1 MKKVAIIGAGISGL
15 FIANLFKRNKKYQV
29 NIFERNSLINSK
41 EGYGIQLS
49 VNSIKLLNKIQFDK
63 LENSEKFN
71 PDKINFYSVKNSN
84 KICELNISDFNTENC
99 KYTTLKR
106 SSLINFLKKDLEKE
120 IKFDHTISKIEQ
132 QDQIVKI
139 SFENNEIYEFDY
151 LIISDGVFSKSK
163 NLLSKNQIEPKFN
176 DTLAIRGIIPSSS
189 NIADKKNIS
198 LFLGPNFHYVIY
210 PVSPNGD
217 LNFIAVMKFKLSRN
231 EQKDFSLFKDDNYIR
246 KILEKVP
253 HLNKKFFESI
263 NDLKIYPVFV
273 SHDFFEVN
281 NNNIHLIGDAFFAFS
296 PSFAQGASQSIEGAY
311 ELFENIENNT
321 ESNFF
326 RKRVD
331 KIKMVNN
338 RSKFNQFAFHLS
350 NPLTTLLRNIFL
362 KRLVRNKKFLES
374 YLGKIYKIIYKFY
387 RYNFLKT
394 FYF

>member
-1 MKKVAIIGAGISGL
+1 MKKVAVIGAGISGL

-29 NIFERNSLINSK
+29 TVFERNSLINLK
-41 EGYGIQLS
+41 ESYGIQLS

-63 LENSEKFN
+63 LGNNEKSN

-106 SSLINFLKKDLEKE
+106 SSLINFLKQNLEKE

-139 SFENNEIYEFDY
+139 NFENNETYEFDY

-163 NLLSKNQIEPKFN
+163 NLLSNNRIEPKFD

-189 NIADKKNIS
+189 NIIDKKNIS
-198 LFLGPNFHYVIY
+198 LFLGSNFHYVIY
-210 PVSPNGD
+210 PVSPEGD
-217 LNFIAVMKFKLSRN
+217 LNFIAVMKYQLSEN
-231 EQKDFSLFKDDNYIR
+231 DQKDYSLFNDDIFIKN
-246 KILEKVP
+246 ILKKVP
-253 HLNKKFFESI
+253 HINKKFFDIIEDI
-263 NDLKIYPVFV
+263 KIYPVFV
-273 SHDFFEVN
+273 SHDFFKVKN
-281 NNNIHLIGDAFFAFS
+281 KNIHLIGDAFFAFP

-321 ESNFF
+321 KSNFF
-326 RKRVD
+326 RNRVD

-362 KRLVRNKKFLES
+362 KRLVKNKKFLEG
-374 YLGKIYKIIYKFY
+374 YLGKIYK
-387 RYNFLKT
+387 N
-394 FYF
+394 

>member
-1 MKKVAIIGAGISGL
+1 MKKIAVIGAGISGL

-29 NIFERNSLINSK
+29 TIFEKNSSINLK

-63 LENSEKFN
+63 LENNEKFN
-71 PDKINFYSVKNSN
+71 PDKINFYSVKNSR

-139 SFENNEIYEFDY
+139 TFENNEIYELDY

-163 NLLSKNQIEPKFN
+163 NLLSKNRIKPKFN
-176 DTLAIRGIIPSSS
+176 DTLAIRGIIPNSS

-198 LFLGPNFHYVIY
+198 LFLGSNFHYVIY
-210 PVSPNGD
+210 PVSRDGD
-217 LNFIAVMKFKLSRN
+217 LNFIAIMKYQLTEN
-231 EQKDFSLFKDDNYIR
+231 AQKDYSLFNDNIFID

-253 HLNKKFFESI
+253 HLNKKFFDSI
-263 NDLKIYPVFV
+263 NDLKIYPVFI
-273 SHDFFEVN
+273 SHNFFKVKK
-281 NNNIHLIGDAFFAFS
+281 NNIHLIGDAFFAFP

-321 ESNFF
+321 ENNFF
-326 RKRVD
+326 RNRVN
-331 KIKMVNN
+331 KTKMVNN

-350 NPLTTLLRNIFL
+350 NPINIFFRNIFL
-362 KRLVRNKKFLES
+362 KRLVKNKKFLEG
-374 YLGKIYKIIYKFY
+374 YLGKIYK
-387 RYNFLKT
+387 N
-394 FYF
+394 

>member
-49 VNSIKLLNKIQFDK
+49 VNSIKLLNKIKFDK

-189 NIADKKNIS
+189 KMAYKKNIS
-198 LFLGPNFHYVIY
+198 LFLGSNFHYVIY

-217 LNFIAVMKFKLSRN
+217 LNFIAIMKFKLSRD
-231 EQKDFSLFKDDNYIR
+231 EQKDFSLFRDDNFIR

-253 HLNKKFFESI
+253 HLNKKFFDSI

-281 NNNIHLIGDAFFAFS
+281 NNNIHLIGDAFFTFS

-326 RKRVD
+326 RNRVN

-362 KRLVRNKKFLES
+362 KRLVKNKKFLES
-374 YLGKIYKIIYKFY
+374 YLGKIYK
-387 RYNFLKT
+387 N
-394 FYF
+394 

>member
-1 MKKVAIIGAGISGL
+1 MKKVAVIGAGISGL
-15 FIANLFKRNKKYQV
+15 FIANLFKRNEKYQV
-29 NIFERNSLINSK
+29 TIFERNSLIDLK

-63 LENSEKFN
+63 LENNKKFN

-106 SSLINFLKKDLEKE
+106 SSLIDFLKKDIEKE
-120 IKFDHTISKIEQ
+120 IKFNHTISTIEQ

-139 SFENNEIYEFDY
+139 AFENNEAYEFDY

-163 NLLSKNQIEPKFN
+163 NLLSKNKIQPKYD

-198 LFLGPNFHYVIY
+198 LFLGSNFHYVIY
-210 PVSPNGD
+210 PVSPDGD
-217 LNFIAVMKFKLSRN
+217 LNFIAVMKYKLSED
-231 EQKDFSLFKDDNYIR
+231 EQKDFSLFKDDNFIK

-253 HLNKKFFESI
+253 QLSMEFFDNI

-273 SHDFFEVN
+273 SDDFFEVN
-281 NNNIHLIGDAFFAFS
+281 NDNIHLIGDAFFAFS

-321 ESNFF
+321 KSNFF
-326 RKRVD
+326 RNRVD

-350 NPLTTLLRNIFL
+350 NPLTTFLRNIFL
-362 KRLVRNKKFLES
+362 KRLVKNKKFLEG
-374 YLGKIYKIIYKFY
+374 YLGKIYK
-387 RYNFLKT
+387 N
-394 FYF
+394 